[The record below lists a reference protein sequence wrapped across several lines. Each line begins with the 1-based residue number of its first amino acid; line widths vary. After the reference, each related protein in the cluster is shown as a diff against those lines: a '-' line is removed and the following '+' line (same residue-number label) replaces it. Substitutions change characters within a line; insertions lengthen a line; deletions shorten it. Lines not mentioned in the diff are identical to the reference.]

1 MIPSFPILWWFQIS
15 PASLQLPGELHL
27 YTCYIFLKHIICLR
41 NVYILYTCIH
51 ITYVCYMCT
60 YSSCYIL
67 HMLYILRMLHIPQT
81 YYMFEE
87 CVHIRHLYTCYIFLK
102 LNIYNINSSS
112 SHPCLLSSSIFYF
125 SQYYYC
131 WYLPF
136 VEWETIIIFYLE
148 SCTKFYNFCHL
159 NISLI
164 QPILFNRAS
173 NLTCARVLLLS
184 ANRYSCL

>member
-1 MIPSFPILWWFQIS
+1 MIPNISCQSTAPWW
-15 PASLQLPGELHL
+15 AALV
-27 YTCYIFLKHIICLR
+27 HI
-41 NVYILYTCIH
+41 
-51 ITYVCYMCT
+51 
-60 YSSCYIL
+60 
-67 HMLYILRMLHIPQT
+67 MLHIPQT
-81 YYMFEE
+81 YVWGMCTYYTLVYILHMYVT
-87 CVHIRHLYTCYIFLK
+87 CVHIPHVIYYTCYTCYIFLK

-148 SCTKFYNFCHL
+148 SCTEFYNFCHL

-164 QPILFNRAS
+164 QPILFNSAS